1 MYGALPNTGMNL
13 STPIYLI
20 IGLGVLALSGAAVL
34 AEMVTTRRS
43 RG

>member
-1 MYGALPNTGMNL
+1 MNL